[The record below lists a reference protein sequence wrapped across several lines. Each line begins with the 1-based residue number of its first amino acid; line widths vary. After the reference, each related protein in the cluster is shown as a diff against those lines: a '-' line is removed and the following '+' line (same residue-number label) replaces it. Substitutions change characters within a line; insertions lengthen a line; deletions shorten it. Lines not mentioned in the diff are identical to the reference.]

1 MNALRLLTLSVVNVP
16 LFVGALW
23 MADNIDLE
31 PGNAVSAFLVLLG
44 GSLVA
49 VGLEIPGIAEADDAL
64 TFAKLFIGLTIFAL
78 GMRLFFAAYHWKSK
92 LRPWLSPRF
101 AALTESVAQDSQ
113 YFFIG
118 LAGFLVF
125 GNFLLV
131 LEQRI
136 AVLAIGRELG
146 ELRVDVTRYLVPRH
160 LTLEQSS
167 KITAYLLK
175 HSPQQF
181 TFNVI
186 KNDREAD
193 EYRAEMDITLENG
206 GWKMTGINFVDDALE
221 GISIQSKV
229 PLVSSRDRNR
239 PFNGQIL
246 EKALKQGQIQIDASG
261 STSSDRDAPVLIIIG
276 HRRRD
281 DQGIVTQPI
290 RPKED

>member
-1 MNALRLLTLSVVNVP
+1 
-16 LFVGALW
+16 
-23 MADNIDLE
+23 
-31 PGNAVSAFLVLLG
+31 
-44 GSLVA
+44 
-49 VGLEIPGIAEADDAL
+49 
-64 TFAKLFIGLTIFAL
+64 
-78 GMRLFFAAYHWKSK
+78 
-92 LRPWLSPRF
+92 
-101 AALTESVAQDSQ
+101 
-113 YFFIG
+113 
-118 LAGFLVF
+118 
-125 GNFLLV
+125 
-131 LEQRI
+131 
-136 AVLAIGRELG
+136 VLAIGREVG